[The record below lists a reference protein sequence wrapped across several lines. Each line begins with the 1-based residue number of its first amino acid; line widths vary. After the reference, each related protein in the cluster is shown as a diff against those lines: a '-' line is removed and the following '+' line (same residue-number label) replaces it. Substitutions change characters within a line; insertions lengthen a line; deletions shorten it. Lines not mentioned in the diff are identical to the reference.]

1 MKISLDWLSD
11 FITWHEHDSS
21 KIAERVT
28 TCTAEVEE
36 MEVQGELLRH
46 CCIGKVLSIAKH
58 PNADKLSLCAVQTDQ
73 GTKHVVCGGTNLS
86 KGMCVAFAHTGARVR
101 WHGTEMQTLQ
111 KTKIR
116 GEESEG
122 MICAAEELDLIKQF
136 PSSKERT
143 IIDLGEN
150 DKDVGKP
157 LREYFGLTDTILH
170 IDNHAI
176 THRPDLFSQ
185 KGFARECMA
194 LGLGAWKEDKPVK
207 KPLFSKTPLPFTF
220 HLDAPQLMPRYC
232 ACLLTI
238 EETGE
243 TPAWMRRRLEAMGF
257 RSLNLPIDITNYVAL
272 ECGVP
277 LHSFDA
283 QDFVGDLRMRTTS
296 DGERIVTLDGIERIL
311 PKGSLVLSDD
321 DGIFDLLGIMG
332 GLRSSTKESTRH
344 IYLHSAFLDPMSIR
358 KTMIETGHRTDAG
371 TVYEKGVP
379 PVIAEEGFF
388 RALELFLELVP
399 GAAIASK
406 LDSRGTNGK
415 SPSIPLH
422 CKKLNSLLGEEISKK
437 EIEKT
442 LSVLGFKVSKATDYK
457 VTPPLWR
464 LGDIHGEH
472 DLIEE
477 VGRIHGYDRILPI
490 MPSGNLS
497 PPSRDHRFSHL
508 RDTLKEEGYCEI
520 LPISLTRKSLLEQS
534 GIDHCL
540 ALRIENPLGE
550 ESALLIPSTLPLLLE
565 HAQKNIVREE
575 EVFKT
580 FTSAHVFAE
589 GKEEHEEFGML
600 LVRKKGEQLSSSP
613 FLQLKRHLEEAIN
626 RLGLT
631 MTLDSSAS
639 PPFGHPGR
647 CATVM
652 INEKPLGL
660 LCELHPSVTSRF
672 DLPSC
677 ATALLNA
684 SFLLALRPKPL
695 IVKPLPR
702 FPTIT
707 YDFTIPRKHSLSTAL
722 LLHNLR
728 AGSMLLLDVVLRDV
742 YAKSA
747 RAPQFNLTLRCTYGA
762 PDRTLT
768 EEEAQKEHAKIMAIA
783 QN

>member
-21 KIAERVT
+21 KIAERMT

-36 MEVQGELLRH
+36 IEVQGELLRH
-46 CCIGKVLSIAKH
+46 CCIGKVLSVAKH

-116 GEESEG
+116 GEESDG
-122 MICAAEELDLIKQF
+122 MICAAEELDLVKQF
-136 PSSKERT
+136 PDSKERA
-143 IIDLGEN
+143 IIDLGKA
-150 DKDVGKP
+150 DDDVGKP
-157 LREYFGLTDTILH
+157 LREYFDLTDSILH

-185 KGFARECMA
+185 RGFARECIA
-194 LGLGAWKEDKPVK
+194 LGLGTWKEDKPLK
-207 KPLFSKTPLPFTF
+207 KPLFPKTPLPFTF
-220 HLDAPQLMPRYC
+220 HLDAPHLMPRYC

-238 EETGE
+238 EEIGE
-243 TPAWMRRRLEAMGF
+243 TPVLMRRRLEAMGF

-277 LHSFDA
+277 LHSFDV
-283 QDFVGDLRMRTTS
+283 QDFVGDIHTRTTS
-296 DGERIVTLDGIERIL
+296 EGERVVTLDGIERIL

-332 GLRSSTKESTRH
+332 GLRSSTKESTHH
-344 IYLHSAFLDPMSIR
+344 IYLHSASLDPMSIR
-358 KTMIETGHRTDAG
+358 KTMIATGHRTDAG

-379 PVIAEEGFF
+379 PIIAEEGFF

-415 SPSIPLH
+415 SPSIHLH
-422 CKKLNSLLGEEISKK
+422 CKKLNSLLGEEIPKK

-508 RDTLKEEGYCEI
+508 RDTLKAEGYCEI
-520 LPISLTRKSLLEQS
+520 LPISLTRQSLLEQS
-534 GIDHCL
+534 GIDHRS
-540 ALRIENPLGE
+540 ALQIENPLGE

-589 GKEEHEEFGML
+589 GKEEYEEFGML
-600 LVRKKGEQLSSSP
+600 LAQKKGGQLSSSP

-639 PPFGHPGR
+639 PPFGHPSR
-647 CATVM
+647 CATIM

-660 LCELHPSVTSRF
+660 LCELHPSVTLRF
-672 DLPSC
+672 DLLSC

-684 SFLLALRPKPL
+684 SFLLALQPKPL

-707 YDFTIPRKHSLSTAL
+707 YDFTIPRNHSQSTAVL
-722 LLHNLR
+722 LQNIR
-728 AGSMLLLDVVLRDV
+728 SASPLLLDLTLRDV
-742 YAKSA
+742 YAQQASD
-747 RAPQFNLTLRCTYGA
+747 PQFNLTIRCTYGA

-768 EEEAQKEHAKIMAIA
+768 EEEAQKEHTKIMAIA
-783 QN
+783 QK